1 MKDHFKD
8 LYYKMEPRGDGYVLS
23 IPVPILRGG
32 SDSNLNTSSDLLL
45 ETQRSQLG
53 LDSLQQK
60 ILKVT
65 EQLRVEQMEQD
76 DNVAEFLKLVNMADK
91 QQVARIRQ
99 VFEKKNQKSAHS
111 ISQLQ
116 KKLEQYHRRMK
127 DSESTLSSKH
137 SSPKDL
143 AKDLSKDLS
152 KDILKDMSGSGRHPW
167 DKIKTIG
174 PGVSL
179 SPPFFFSKSREFA
192 NLIRNKFGSADN
204 IAHFKNT
211 LEESGGRAL
220 GGSATIVGKSKYH
233 SDDECST
240 GTSASSDSNG
250 NPAVSHHGDGTIS
263 MVLDELREIRR
274 SQVRLAQDMET
285 LNEELKGDSFLTQT
299 LEEER
304 YRIERLEEQLNVLV
318 ELHQREMVDLK
329 QELASIAEKVAYQAN
344 ERARDL
350 QVSRTRPGTC
360 RYPAHGQ
367 GPAGIPHTA
376 RDLQVSRTQPG
387 TCRSERNVLCSFHQE
402 ALESC
407 QTRLSKMED
416 LQQQQAGHVEGAGP
430 SGRVLLGK
438 VISVLLAVATL
449 LLVCVSTAARFITP
463 AVRSRQH
470 LLATALM
477 ALLLSLIWRN
487 WGHLQNL

>member
-1 MKDHFKD
+1 
-8 LYYKMEPRGDGYVLS
+8 MEPRGDGYVLS

-137 SSPKDL
+137 SSPKDLAKDLSKDL

-350 QVSRTRPGTC
+350 Q
-360 RYPAHGQ
+360 
-367 GPAGIPHTA
+367 
-376 RDLQVSRTQPG
+376 
-387 TCRSERNVLCSFHQE
+387 E

-487 WGHLQNL
+487 WGHLQNLG

>member
-1 MKDHFKD
+1 
-8 LYYKMEPRGDGYVLS
+8 MEPRGDGYVLS

-137 SSPKDL
+137 SSPKDLAKDLSKDL

-350 QVSRTRPGTC
+350 QVSRTQPGTC
-360 RYPAHGQ
+360 RYPAHSQ

-376 RDLQVSRTQPG
+376 RDL
-387 TCRSERNVLCSFHQE
+387 QE

-487 WGHLQNL
+487 WGHLQNLG